1 MRLLGFWTQPYQSQ
15 KRTVI
20 PLIYVFVYIFWLVI
34 PEIVYIVRRQLS
46 YANFS
51 KTAIET
57 ISITNLVCLTLNAYI
72 HRLVLERT
80 YYEVRFAMQ
89 AVSVDGHPEIL
100 RRVNQL
106 ESSTDRFFKVY
117 ITFEIVVGF
126 AYLVYAPILSI
137 IQYATTGQLPPL
149 AGLFEAE

>member
-1 MRLLGFWTQPYQSQ
+1 M
-15 KRTVI
+15 
-20 PLIYVFVYIFWLVI
+20 PLIYVAVYIVWLGI
-34 PEIVYIVRRQLS
+34 PGIVYIVRRQLS

-57 ISITNLVCLTLNAYI
+57 ISVTNLVCLTLNAFI

-80 YYEVRFAMQ
+80 YDEVRFAMK
-89 AVSVDGHPEIL
+89 AVSADRHQEIL
-100 RRVNQL
+100 CRVNQL

-117 ITFEIVVGF
+117 IRFEIVADL

-149 AGLFEAE
+149 SGLFEAE